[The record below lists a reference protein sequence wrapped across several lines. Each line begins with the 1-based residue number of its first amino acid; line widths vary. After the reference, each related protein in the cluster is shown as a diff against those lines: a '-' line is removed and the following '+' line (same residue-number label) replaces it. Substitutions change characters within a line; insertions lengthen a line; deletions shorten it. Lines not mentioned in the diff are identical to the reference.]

1 MAGDW
6 VIKWTR
12 QYFAMLATPVG
23 TRDILLGHQLW
34 MTTRVAMTSAVYL
47 AVIAAFGGVDSPY
60 GILALPAAVLL
71 GAAFTTPF
79 AAYAATRDN
88 DAAFVPVNRF
98 IVIPMFLFSGTF
110 FPVSQLPRALEWLAY
125 ATPLWHGVELCR
137 DVHARRRRLAE
148 SPRSQRVPD
157 ALRGDRF
164 PVRRAHLRAEA
175 ASDIDRVCRQPG
187 RLLFERNLMVYRRA
201 WLVIFSGVFEPLFYL
216 FSLGIGLGHFVG
228 KVPGPD
234 GQLISYAS
242 YVAPALLASA
252 AMNGAIYD
260 ATNVFWKL
268 KYIKTYDAV
277 LSTPIG
283 PADIAVGET
292 AWALFRGFLY
302 AISFMAVAG
311 VLGLIESGWGVLAL
325 PGAVLIG
332 FAFAGI
338 GVAATTFMRTWQD
351 FELIALVQLPMFLFS
366 ATFFPI
372 STYPPAAQ
380 WIVRCSP
387 LYHAIELLRALTLGT
402 VGWAQLVNVAYLA
415 ALGSGRSL
423 RRPAPPRQAPP
434 EVDHCY
440 PVRRPQPRLSAYFR
454 RIAGTDDNGGEM
466 GLTKEVKQEIV
477 QHHGASK
484 EDTGS
489 TKVQV
494 ALLTKR
500 INDLTEHLRA
510 HPKDHY
516 SRRGLLKLVGRR
528 RRFLTYLQKHDLEGY
543 RALIKELGLRR

>member
-1 MAGDW
+1 
-6 VIKWTR
+6 
-12 QYFAMLATPVG
+12 
-23 TRDILLGHQLW
+23 
-34 MTTRVAMTSAVYL
+34 MTS
-47 AVIAAFGGVDSPY
+47 IA
-60 GILALPAAVLL
+60 
-71 GAAFTTPF
+71 F
-79 AAYAATRDN
+79 AGSR
-88 DAAFVPVNRF
+88 
-98 IVIPMFLFSGTF
+98 
-110 FPVSQLPRALEWLAY
+110 
-125 ATPLWHGVELCR
+125 
-137 DVHARRRRLAE
+137 
-148 SPRSQRVPD
+148 
-157 ALRGDRF
+157 
-164 PVRRAHLRAEA
+164 
-175 ASDIDRVCRQPG
+175 G

-302 AISFMAVAG
+302 AVSFMAVAG
-311 VLGLIESGWGVLAL
+311 VLGLIESGWGVFAL

-351 FELIALVQLPMFLFS
+351 FEVIALVQLPMFLFS

-380 WIVRCSP
+380 WIVRFSP
-387 LYHAIELLRALTLGT
+387 LYHATELLRALTLGT
-402 VGWAQLVNVAYLA
+402 VGWAQLVSVAYLT
-415 ALGSGRSL
+415 ALGSGGL
-423 RRPAPPRQAPP
+423 YVAQRR
-434 EVDHCY
+434 
-440 PVRRPQPRLSAYFR
+440 L
-454 RIAGTDDNGGEM
+454 GK
-466 GLTKEVKQEIV
+466 L
-477 QHHGASK
+477 
-484 EDTGS
+484 
-489 TKVQV
+489 
-494 ALLTKR
+494 
-500 INDLTEHLRA
+500 
-510 HPKDHY
+510 
-516 SRRGLLKLVGRR
+516 LLK
-528 RRFLTYLQKHDLEGY
+528 
-543 RALIKELGLRR
+543 